1 MNVGTVTLELE
12 CVWCGVKTFIGVV
25 VGDPSHVL
33 IEKSAGLMLCIMYV
47 YSEQPLI

>member
-1 MNVGTVTLELE
+1 MLVVLYG
-12 CVWCGVKTFIGVV
+12 GVKTFIGVV